1 MFEKIK
7 DFFYE
12 SSDILL
18 AFIII
23 LVMSTVITWKVSDSL
38 AFSKEKDTDNYAV
51 AENQETLEDS
61 QQAQD
66 TSPQAFPENTDPS
79 ASVGSDQGSS
89 AAPVVSERSPDS
101 QAVVAAV
108 APQPSIVRIDIPS
121 GASGTGI
128 ASILK
133 QKGLIDN
140 TAKFIARVQELK
152 MESKLKS
159 GTFSI
164 PAGTSLDEIIYII
177 TGAKR

>member
-1 MFEKIK
+1 MFEKLK

-12 SSDILL
+12 VSDILL
-18 AFIII
+18 AFVII

-38 AFSKEKDTDNYAV
+38 AFSKEKDTDAYPIAGSHG
-51 AENQETLEDS
+51 TSEDS
-61 QQAQD
+61 QPSQDASQQAV
-66 TSPQAFPENTDPS
+66 PENTDPS
-79 ASVGSDQGSS
+79 ASAGSDQKSSS
-89 AAPVVSERSPDS
+89 APVASQSSPDS
-101 QAVVAAV
+101 QPVVAAV
-108 APQPSIVRIDIPS
+108 APQPSVVRIDIPS

-140 TAKFIARVQELK
+140 SAKFIARVQELK